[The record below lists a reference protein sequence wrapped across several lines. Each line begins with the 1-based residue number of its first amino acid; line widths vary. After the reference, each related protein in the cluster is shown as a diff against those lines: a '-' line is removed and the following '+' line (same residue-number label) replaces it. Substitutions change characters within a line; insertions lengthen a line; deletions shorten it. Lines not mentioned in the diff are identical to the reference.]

1 MDNKTIIITTE
12 ASTLLHKDYRLI
24 YLTPGVIT
32 PKLARQPPRQKL
44 AETSPISKIQGSHVL
59 TATHTFFCPT
69 FLLTKLP
76 LEVWERR
83 GEIGFS

>member
-1 MDNKTIIITTE
+1 MDNKAIITTTG
-12 ASTLLHKDYRLI
+12 ASTLLHKDCRLV
-24 YLTPGVIT
+24 YLTLGMIT
-32 PKLARQPPRQKL
+32 PKLAHQPPRQKL

-59 TATHTFFCPT
+59 TATRRVFCPT

-76 LEVWERR
+76 LEVWKRR